1 MGDKTVRKVTDLKE
15 QRLESYR
22 YWQSRT
28 AAERMDAIE
37 EVVRDTYLARGIDL
51 DTRPVDK
58 TVVRIERPEWKAA

>member
-1 MGDKTVRKVTDLKE
+1 MADRTVRKVTDLKE

-37 EVVRDTYLARGIDL
+37 EVVRDIYLARGIDL